1 LAHKHQAELGFIAFS
16 HVCDVVDERGLLMR
30 LELHLN
36 RGFGFAVLA
45 EQHPA
50 GGGLCWHLLDHAQ
63 APPGRFQLQNK
74 GTGGHYWI
82 ELDWHC
88 VGSRFTAF
96 VFCLT
101 GGEGI
106 QFFLLIDALFNANAE
121 DYHEQQ
127 NYLNQD
133 RRSVAGGFKRA
144 ARELHVIRKIKG
156 TGMVH
161 GIIVYCDCLLEL
173 F

>member
-1 LAHKHQAELGFIAFS
+1 LAHKHQTELGFIAFS
-16 HVCDVVDERGLLMR
+16 HVCDVVDQRGLIVR
-30 LELHLN
+30 LELHLK

-50 GGGLCWHLLDHAQ
+50 GGGLCRHLLHHAQ
-63 APPGRFQLQNK
+63 APLGHFQLQNK
-74 GTGGHYWI
+74 GGGGHWIDWI
-82 ELDWHC
+82 ELACHC

-96 VFCLT
+96 VFCFDRW
-101 GGEGI
+101 GEGI
-106 QFFLLIDALFNANAE
+106 QFFLLIATFIVANAK

-127 NYLNQD
+127 NNLKHD
-133 RRSVAGGFKRA
+133 RRRVAGGFKRA

-161 GIIVYCDCLLEL
+161 GIVYCDCLL
-173 F
+173 